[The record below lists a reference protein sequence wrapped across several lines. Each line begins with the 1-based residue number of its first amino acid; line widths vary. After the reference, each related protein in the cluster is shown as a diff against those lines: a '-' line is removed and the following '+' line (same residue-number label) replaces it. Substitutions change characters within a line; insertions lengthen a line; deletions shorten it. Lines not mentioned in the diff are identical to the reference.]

1 MPNKMEYTRLTI
13 IFKVFGDIF
22 MQGYMVYAWDQYYP
36 TTADKQVK
44 GVFLDEVKAEAL
56 KKELEASGHYNYVEC
71 EPIPIVE

>member
-1 MPNKMEYTRLTI
+1 
-13 IFKVFGDIF
+13 

-56 KKELEASGHYNYVEC
+56 KRNLRHQVITTTLNASLYLLLNKLSANFNNEA
-71 EPIPIVE
+71 

>member
-1 MPNKMEYTRLTI
+1 
-13 IFKVFGDIF
+13 

-36 TTADKQVK
+36 ATADKQVK

-56 KKELEASGHYNYVEC
+56 KKELEASCHYNYVEC